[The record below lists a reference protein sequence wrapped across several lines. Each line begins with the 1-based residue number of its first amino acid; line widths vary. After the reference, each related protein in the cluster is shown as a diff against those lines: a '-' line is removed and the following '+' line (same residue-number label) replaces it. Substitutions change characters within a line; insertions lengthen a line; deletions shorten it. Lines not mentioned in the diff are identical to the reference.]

1 MKIIKTKF
9 KSLVYFEDVVY
20 HDNRGTLKELFNK
33 KKINKKFI
41 FEFVSLSKKDVIRGL
56 HFQIK
61 KPQAKFIS
69 VVHGKI
75 FDVVIDLR
83 KKSKTFGKKF
93 EIILDSKKNT
103 SLYIPEGF
111 AHGFK
116 SLKNNSIMIYACSN
130 KRYPK
135 LERSIIWNDKDLKI
149 NWPNKNQNIISSKD
163 KKNITFEEFKK
174 FNKF

>member
-1 MKIIKTKF
+1 MKAIKTKF
-9 KSLVYFEDVVY
+9 KDLIYFQDKVYSDK
-20 HDNRGTLKELFNK
+20 RGNLKELLNQK
-33 KKINKKFI
+33 KTNIKYI
-41 FEFVSLSKKDVIRGL
+41 FEFVSFSKKNVVRGL

-69 VVHGKI
+69 VLSGKI

-103 SLYIPEGF
+103 SIYIPEGF

-116 SLKNNSIMIYACSN
+116 ALKDNSIMLYACS
-130 KRYPK
+130 KQRYPD
-135 LERSIIWNDKDLKI
+135 LENGIIWNDSELKI
-149 NWPNKNQNIISSKD
+149 NWPNIRKNIISNKD
-163 KKNITFEEFKK
+163 KKNMSFNEYKK
-174 FNKF
+174 INKF

>member
-1 MKIIKTKF
+1 VKIIKTKF
-9 KSLVYFEDVVY
+9 KDLVYFEDTVY
-20 HDNRGTLKELFNK
+20 KDNRGILKELFNK

-41 FEFVSLSKKDVIRGL
+41 FEFVSLSKKNVVRGL

-69 VVHGKI
+69 VVYGKI

-83 KKSKTFGKKF
+83 KKSKTFGRKF

-116 SLKNNSIMIYACSN
+116 SLENNSIMIYACDN

-135 LERSIIWNDKDLKI
+135 LERSIIWNDKGLKI
-149 NWPNKNQNIISSKD
+149 NWPNKNKNIISLKD
-163 KKNITFEEFKK
+163 KKNTTFEEFKK
-174 FNKF
+174 INKF

>member
-9 KSLVYFEDVVY
+9 KNLVYFEDIVY
-20 HDNRGTLKELFNK
+20 KDDRGTLKELFNK

-41 FEFVSLSKKDVIRGL
+41 FEFVSLSKKNVVRGL

-69 VVHGKI
+69 VAYGKV

-116 SLKNNSIMIYACSN
+116 SLENDSIMIYTCSN

-135 LERSIIWNDKDLKI
+135 LERGIIWNDKNLKI
-149 NWPNKNQNIISSKD
+149 NWPNKNKNFVSSKD
-163 KKNITFEEFKK
+163 EKNITFEEFKK
-174 FNKF
+174 NNKF

>member
-1 MKIIKTKF
+1 MKIIRTKF
-9 KSLVYFEDVVY
+9 KKLVYFEDYVY
-20 HDNRGTLKELFNK
+20 KDNRGTLKELFNK
-33 KKINKKFI
+33 KKIDKKFI
-41 FEFVSLSKKDVIRGL
+41 FEFVSLSKKNVVRGL
-56 HFQIK
+56 HFQIR

-69 VVHGKI
+69 VVYGKI

-83 KKSKTFGKKF
+83 KNSKTFGKKF

-116 SLKNNSIMIYACSN
+116 TLKDDSIMIYACSN

-135 LERSIIWNDKDLKI
+135 FERGIIWNDKSLKI
-149 NWPNKNQNIISSKD
+149 NWPNKNKNIVSFKD
-163 KKNITFEEFKK
+163 KKNIAFEEYKII
-174 FNKF
+174 NKF